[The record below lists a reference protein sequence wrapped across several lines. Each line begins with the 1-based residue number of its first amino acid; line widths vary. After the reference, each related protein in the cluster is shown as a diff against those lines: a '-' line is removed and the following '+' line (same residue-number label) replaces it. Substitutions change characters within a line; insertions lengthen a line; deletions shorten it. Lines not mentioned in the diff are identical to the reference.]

1 MNPPLSP
8 FHVDMTRF
16 GSSHA
21 TSRKPFGA
29 IQAPQAHRPAQA
41 APPRPQ
47 PPPRRIDLGGRPL
60 GQGKPGSPTINPDVL
75 ASIQTTAG
83 HAVDTLR
90 LELEASKSE
99 ANMVSPETLRTQP
112 DLYKSIPDVG
122 PYLSPQEI
130 RNVIILDSQ
139 DVMAQ
144 AQRLLSGASAAYIT
158 ADQRSIL
165 NTVVSDAN
173 ALIKYLQSLDLADL
187 RGANAKLAQD
197 HATTHVK
204 DAKALVDS
212 VEQQVVSGE
221 AGAVPVVE
229 PGESAGGPG
238 TLLALGALV
247 AVGFILVEIW

>member
-21 TSRKPFGA
+21 TSRQPFGA

-47 PPPRRIDLGGRPL
+47 PPPRRID
-60 GQGKPGSPTINPDVL
+60 
-75 ASIQTTAG
+75 
-83 HAVDTLR
+83 
-90 LELEASKSE
+90 LEASKSE

-144 AQRLLSGASAAYIT
+144 AQRLLSGAAAAYIT

-173 ALIKYLQSLDLADL
+173 ALIKYLQSLDLTDL